1 VPSDGPKG
9 VTVKPLVSVEDLK
22 EGGNLILKCSVNESN
37 PPVTFKWYNNNNMQ
51 QQTSDTLTISN
62 VKASDGGSYHCE
74 ADNGI
79 KNETSNIISV
89 SVKCKYCHFDFTT
102 KMLE

>member
-62 VKASDGGSYHCE
+62 VKASDGGSYQCE

-79 KNETSNIISV
+79 KKETSNIISV
-89 SVKCKYCHFDFTT
+89 SVKCKYCHFNFTT